1 MSFHRRHGRFEGGV
15 EEFVAVCPLA
25 AAVARLAGVHF
36 NVVSPPA
43 QSFWRW
49 RGGICRR
56 MPAGRC
62 RSSLRRRAFLILFL
76 RRHGRFESDGEEFV
90 AVCPLVA
97 AVLRL
102 AGVHFERRFTAGG
115 IVLKVAARNLSPCA
129 RWPLP
134 FLASPACIFYSVS
147 PSER

>member
-1 MSFHRRHGRFEGGV
+1 MLFHRWRDSFEGDV

-62 RSSLRRRAFLILFL
+62 RSSPRRRAFLILFH
-76 RRHGRFESDGEEFV
+76 RRHGRFDSDGEEFV
-90 AVCPLVA
+90 AVCPLAA
-97 AVLRL
+97 AVLRF
-102 AGVHFERRFTAGG
+102 AGVHF
-115 IVLKVAARNLSPCA
+115 
-129 RWPLP
+129 
-134 FLASPACIFYSVS
+134 
-147 PSER
+147 